1 MKISHQIF
9 LILSSTALANCAI
22 QWAPCDPDEFN
33 TTILPFECG
42 NLAVPLDYTD
52 PANEQKLSLELI
64 KIPAA
69 SGPKLGSILFNL
81 GGPGVPNRHDISIL
95 APTLL
100 P

>member
-1 MKISHQIF
+1 MKISHTLF
-9 LILSSTALANCAI
+9 TTLYSTALATCAI
-22 QWAPCDPDEFN
+22 QWAPCNPDEFN

-42 NLAVPLDYTD
+42 NLRVPLDYTD
-52 PANEQKLSLELI
+52 PDSDKKLSLELI

-69 SGPKLGSILFNL
+69 SEPKLGSILFNL
-81 GGPGVPNRHDISIL
+81 GGPGVPDRHDISLL

>member
-1 MKISHQIF
+1 MKIGRDIF
-9 LILSSTALANCAI
+9 LILSSTTLAACAI

-52 PANEQKLSLELI
+52 PANEKKLSLELI
-64 KIPAA
+64 KIPAV

-81 GGPGVPNRHDISIL
+81 GGPGVPDRHDISLL